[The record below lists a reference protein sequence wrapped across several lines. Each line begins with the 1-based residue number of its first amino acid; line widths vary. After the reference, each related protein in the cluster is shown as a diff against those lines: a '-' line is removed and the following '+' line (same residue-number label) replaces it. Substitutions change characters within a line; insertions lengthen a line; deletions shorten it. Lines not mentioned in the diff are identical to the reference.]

1 MNNEDTLKKRVG
13 ALEAQVLQLVEQN
26 KNMLS
31 YFREM
36 MIAMSEIAE
45 TEKS

>member
-1 MNNEDTLKKRVG
+1 MSKEDTLKKRIG
-13 ALEAQVLQLVEQN
+13 ALEAQVSQLAEQN

-36 MIAMSEIAE
+36 MIAVSEIAE